1 MQTGVMQIEAGA
13 LGPESVAWELHG
25 CPAMLTAG
33 LRALLLQLWH
43 PSIASAVATHSEVAR
58 DPWRRY
64 QATVQFMASVT
75 YGEVNEATEAI
86 DRVRAVHNTVRGVDS
101 TGAAYTATDPALL
114 AYVHATLVDSALCAA
129 GVYGPQMSDF
139 ERDRYVAEMARV
151 AQMLGLADPPRDAAA
166 ASEAIMTA
174 DGRGESRPGRDLAWL
189 LALPPMRLWMRPA
202 YGVLFASA
210 VDLLPRECAVDLG
223 LLPVWGVTR
232 PAVRASTIALMQ
244 TTSLAIGWR
253 PTRRALRRVAR
264 RNFSPN

>member
-1 MQTGVMQIEAGA
+1 MQIEAGA

-25 CPAMLTAG
+25 APSMLTAG

-64 QATVQFMASVT
+64 QATVAFITSVT
-75 YGEVNEATEAI
+75 YGEADEAGEAI
-86 DRVRAVHNTVRGVDS
+86 RRVQHVHDNVRGVDS
-101 TGAAYTATDPALL
+101 TGTAYTANDPALL

-129 GVYGPQMSDF
+129 AVYGPAMSSF
-139 ERDRYVAEMARV
+139 ERDRYVFEMARV

-166 ASEAIMTA
+166 ASAVIMTTE
-174 DGRGESRPGRDLAWL
+174 GRGESRPGRDLAWL
-189 LALPPMRLWMRPA
+189 LALPPMPLWMRPA

-223 LLPVWGVTR
+223 LLPVWGVAR
-232 PAVRASTIALMQ
+232 PAVRASTVALMQ
-244 TTSLAIGWR
+244 TTSLAVGWR
-253 PTRRALRRVAR
+253 PTRRAIRRVAR
-264 RNFSPN
+264 RNFAPKP